1 MISNIECLRDPFG
14 ENRTITSFTGPEVL
28 QSAEYYNTSRSIP
41 LWYDNTM
48 EALLLIRCYMC
59 NGLLSD
65 NFEPIII
72 RKTGRKIFRIE
83 TRCSECKKIKSKK
96 FCDTFNKLSHEMYQL
111 VLNKIYI
118 DYTPSGIKFTD
129 LSKNVY
135 REDYS
140 VR

>member
-1 MISNIECLRDPFG
+1 MISNIEQDYSFN
-14 ENRTITSFTGPEVL
+14 EYFTSDKVFVG
-28 QSAEYYNTSRSIP
+28 QSPNLLTSRSIP

-48 EALLLIRCYMC
+48 EELLSIRCYMC

-83 TRCSECKKIKSKK
+83 TRCSECKRIKSKK
-96 FCDTFNKLSHEMYQL
+96 FCDTFNKLPHEMYQL

-129 LSKNVY
+129 LSKNV
-135 REDYS
+135 
-140 VR
+140 